1 MRRKR
6 DTGHQAELTR
16 AQRLSNLS
24 GAFEMKRVY
33 RGKDSPLR
41 GAKVL
46 LVDDVFTTG
55 ATTNACANVLLR
67 EAGVEKVVVIAVA
80 RG

>member
-1 MRRKR
+1 M
-6 DTGHQAELTR
+6 
-16 AQRLSNLS
+16 QRGFSDK
-24 GAFEMKRVY
+24 A
-33 RGKDSPLR
+33 SPLA

-55 ATTNACANVLLR
+55 ATTDECARILRR
-67 EAGVEKVVVIAVA
+67 EAGVQKVVVIAVA